1 MKLIYAITLAG
12 FAVACG
18 PGASDSHNSS
28 QSGAAVRG
36 GVANEQ
42 RQQSVTLNGCLQNA
56 DKPDAGGTTTGT
68 SGTAPQ
74 RAQGSD
80 QAAAGKGSIGERF
93 TLTSSGAPATSYIL
107 DGNVEALRANQDRQV
122 RVTGMLDRGTLQP
135 IGIAAGPRRVH
146 RGSRRDLRG
155 RVSLSLPHPE
165 VQSTAAL
172 RSGYAVAAPPTST
185 MVKMSRWPVSTSG
198 ISC

>member
-1 MKLIYAITLAG
+1 MALDGNESAGVPAERNAMKLIYAITLAG

-56 DKPDAGGTTTGT
+56 DKPDAAGTTTGT

-122 RVTGMLDRGTLQP
+122 RVTGMLDRGTYSPSESQ
-135 IGIAAGPRRVH
+135 RV
-146 RGSRRDLRG
+146 RVESIEAVGGTCGGASR
-155 RVSLSLPHPE
+155 
-165 VQSTAAL
+165 
-172 RSGYAVAAPPTST
+172 
-185 MVKMSRWPVSTSG
+185 
-198 ISC
+198 